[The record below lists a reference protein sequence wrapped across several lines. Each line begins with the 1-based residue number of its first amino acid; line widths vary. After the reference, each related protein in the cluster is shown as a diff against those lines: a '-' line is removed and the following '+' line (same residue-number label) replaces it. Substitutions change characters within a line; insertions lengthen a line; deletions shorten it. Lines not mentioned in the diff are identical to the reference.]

1 MRRWGF
7 RVEPPIGEVTDR
19 ACAVNGG
26 TVCLR
31 LPENPAADALHA
43 SDLSS
48 TPTAAAPSSAGP
60 AWRRP
65 IDPDTGW
72 QPALGPAA
80 WQRTCVSSVLC
91 GAVAV
96 AQVSTA
102 GAAPPPQ
109 VRRSAV
115 AVAQACTA
123 GAAER
128 VPSNGRGRTVTR
140 CDPILGAAAGAR
152 CGQCDQCGPVSW
164 WCEASPQNHAC
175 GAEV

>member
-91 GAVAV
+91 GAVRSLWRRPAPPQNVWRHPATARADGDAVYVTRAWGPLQAHGVTSVASV
-96 AQVSTA
+96 AQ
-102 GAAPPPQ
+102 
-109 VRRSAV
+109 
-115 AVAQACTA
+115 
-123 GAAER
+123 
-128 VPSNGRGRTVTR
+128 
-140 CDPILGAAAGAR
+140 
-152 CGQCDQCGPVSW
+152 
-164 WCEASPQNHAC
+164 
-175 GAEV
+175 